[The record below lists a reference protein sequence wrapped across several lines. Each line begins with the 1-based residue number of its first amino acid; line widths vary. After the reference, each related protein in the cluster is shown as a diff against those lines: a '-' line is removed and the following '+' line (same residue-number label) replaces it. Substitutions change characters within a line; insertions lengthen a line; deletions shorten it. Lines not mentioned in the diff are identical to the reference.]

1 MILMYGYRVK
11 QRPIKITRK
20 TLTGALFLT
29 LLAVGYYNLLFLGP
43 VPERPEEFDIV
54 FTYGYGPGN
63 TLDTR
68 DNTYTSRL
76 TDPRITIEMTLTEKE
91 LDTIWKSIHQN
102 HFYELNQQNAAYAES
117 VQPHRTY
124 TLKVI
129 AEGYPERSISM
140 IKPGTFNLWEIRFF
154 KITDT
159 IKTIIENKPAYK
171 TLPKPTGGYA

>member
-1 MILMYGYRVK
+1 MYGYRVK
-11 QRPIKITRK
+11 QRPVKITRK
-20 TLTGALFLT
+20 TLKGALILI

-43 VPERPEEFDIV
+43 VPVRPEEFDIV

-91 LDTIWKSIHQN
+91 LDNIWRSIHQN
-102 HFYELNQQNAAYAES
+102 HFYELNQQNAAYADS
-117 VQPHRTY
+117 VDPPKTY

-129 AEGYPERSISM
+129 AEGYPERTLSM
-140 IKPGTFNLWEIRFF
+140 TKPGTLTLYEIRFF

-159 IKTIIENKPAYK
+159 ITNIIENKPAYK
-171 TLPKPTGGYA
+171 TLPPPKGGYA